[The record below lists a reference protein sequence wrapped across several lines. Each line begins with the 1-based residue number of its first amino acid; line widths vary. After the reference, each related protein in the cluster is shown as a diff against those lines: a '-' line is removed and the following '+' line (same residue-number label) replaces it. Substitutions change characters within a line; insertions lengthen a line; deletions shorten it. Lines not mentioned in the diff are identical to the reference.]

1 MSEVN
6 NPAGPPSAPA
16 APSAPVAGTTD
27 PNKTLGIVAL
37 VLAIVASIVGA
48 IIGIVAYTKSKKA
61 GYKNGF
67 ALAAIIV
74 GFVFFVI
81 QVISIILLIV
91 AGLAVGGAVAD
102 LCEGQATGTYELT
115 DGTTIECP

>member
-6 NPAGPPSAPA
+6 NPPVAPA
-16 APSAPVAGTTD
+16 APVAPVAGD

-37 VLAIVASIVGA
+37 VLSIVASIIGA

-74 GFVFFVI
+74 GFVIFAI
-81 QVISIILLIV
+81 QVISIIVLIV
-91 AGLAVGGAVAD
+91 VGLGAANS
-102 LCEGQATGTYELT
+102 LCDGQAPGVYELT
-115 DGTTIECP
+115 TGGTITCP